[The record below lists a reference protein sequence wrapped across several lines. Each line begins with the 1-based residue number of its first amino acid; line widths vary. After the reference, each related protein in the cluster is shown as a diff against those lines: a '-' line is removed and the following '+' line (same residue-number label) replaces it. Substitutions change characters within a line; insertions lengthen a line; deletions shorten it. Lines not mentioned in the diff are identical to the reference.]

1 MTTKFDIGD
10 KACVRVKI
18 KEIHIN
24 SEGEVVY
31 DTHIEGRLGT
41 YTFTE
46 DELSEEIQD
55 KSSSDRVRED
65 SDEL

>member
-18 KEIHIN
+18 KEIRIN
-24 SEGEVVY
+24 SKGEVIY
-31 DTHIEGRLGT
+31 DTYIDGKLGT
-41 YTFTE
+41 YEFRE
-46 DELSEEIQD
+46 DELHEEIQD

-65 SDEL
+65 GDEL